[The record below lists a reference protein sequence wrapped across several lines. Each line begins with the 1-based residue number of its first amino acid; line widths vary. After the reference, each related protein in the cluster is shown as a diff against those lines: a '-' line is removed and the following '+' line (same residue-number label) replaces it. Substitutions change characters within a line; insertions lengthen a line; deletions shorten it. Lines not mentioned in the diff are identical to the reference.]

1 MIDTLRDKALQAHT
15 ANLERLL
22 AICQSTLTSS
32 DRLASLHL
40 NAARALMDEVSA
52 SANPNVPVNTLAQ
65 RIAASAEL
73 VQPLMEK
80 ATAYSRELLDIMNHA
95 QETLGRIYA
104 EQHTDV
110 HAHIDTVLEHV
121 EKVVPAG
128 TEPAVA
134 ALKSV
139 TATAKKAHQE
149 LTETARQIG
158 ELTRA
163 NIAATLDHAEKSLK
177 KAEPK
182 KGGRKS

>member
-15 ANLERLL
+15 ANLERLV

-40 NAARALMDEVSA
+40 NAARALMDDVSA
-52 SANPNVPVNTLAQ
+52 SVNPTASVTNIAQ
-65 RIAASAEL
+65 HIAASAEL
-73 VQPLMEK
+73 IQPLMEK

-95 QETLGRIYA
+95 QETLGQIYA
-104 EQHTDV
+104 EQHAEV

-121 EKVVPAG
+121 EKVAPAG

-149 LTETARQIG
+149 LTEAAKQIG

-163 NIAATLDHAEKSLK
+163 NIATTLDHAEKSIK
-177 KAEPK
+177 KAQPQK
-182 KGGRKS
+182 GRKI